1 MISKQLDP
9 AARSF
14 LAAAVICGSVVLPA
28 EVGAE
33 EPSPSGSEEVVRPV
47 AVTATADAAVN
58 PRITMTR
65 TWTGVVQ
72 EKFRLDIRFSQD
84 VTGFDVGDI
93 GDVRG
98 DAGSHLVLSAPAGA
112 ISSR

>member
-47 AVTATADAAVN
+47 AVTATADAAVQ
-58 PRITMTR
+58 P
-65 TWTGVVQ
+65 
-72 EKFRLDIRFSQD
+72 QD
-84 VTGFDVGDI
+84 HH
-93 GDVRG
+93 
-98 DAGSHLVLSAPAGA
+98 DA
-112 ISSR
+112 